1 MKLNK
6 KEIKIL
12 EFLIQ
17 KRAQAGEI
25 AKALKIKESNLSAYL
40 KKLKKYGL
48 INIISEDG
56 KRVVAPNDSVSF
68 GMMEARGKF
77 PSLRLVDILP
87 GKTPFLLSFILQKRQ
102 FRLKDLDLPPMSA
115 KRILK
120 KLRSV
125 GIIYMPTKGNYE
137 LREEARPI
145 AAFCRELLRRM
156 YTAEAIHELKKITY
170 AKFSFDSAKELE
182 AVFETDRKTD
192 SKKYWP
198 TSYSVFHEYGIKLML
213 AGKYYY
219 SNKKPKIE
227 DVIIH
232 TLALGRDAR
241 SIIYVSALMIKNKFE
256 YNNLLKKK
264 QHFEMP
270 EEFIE
275 RLIDFVKS
283 KEGFPSWKEVEEVAH
298 GI

>member
-6 KEIKIL
+6 KEIEIL
-12 EFLIQ
+12 EFLVQ
-17 KRAQAGEI
+17 KKAQPKEI
-25 AKALKIKESNLSAYL
+25 AKAMRIKEPNLSVYL
-40 KKLKKYGL
+40 KKLKEYGL
-48 INIISEDG
+48 INTISEDG
-56 KRVVAPNDSVSF
+56 KKMVAANDSVSF

-77 PSLRLVDILP
+77 PSLKLVDILP
-87 GKTPFLLSFILQKRQ
+87 GKTPFLLSFILGKKQ

-120 KLRSV
+120 KLRGN
-125 GIIYMPTKGNYE
+125 GIVHMPTKGNYE
-137 LREEARPI
+137 LREEAYPV
-145 AAFCRELLRRM
+145 AKFCRELLRRV
-156 YTAEAIHELKKITY
+156 YTAEAMHELGKITY

-182 AVFETDRKTD
+182 AVFETDRKID

-198 TSYSVFHEYGIKLML
+198 TAYSVFHEYGIKLML

-227 DVIIH
+227 DVVMH

-241 SIIYVSALMIKNKFE
+241 SIIYVSALMAKNKFG
-256 YNNLLKKK
+256 YGKLLKKR
-264 QHFEMP
+264 QHFEIP
-270 EEFIE
+270 EKDIE
-275 RLIDFVKS
+275 NLVDFVKS

>member
-1 MKLNK
+1 MKLSK
-6 KEIKIL
+6 KETEVL
-12 EFLIQ
+12 EFLLG
-17 KRAQAGEI
+17 KKAQAVEM
-25 AKALKIKESNLSAYL
+25 AKALKIQKPNLSAYL

-48 INIISEDG
+48 IEISEGG
-56 KRVVAPNDSVSF
+56 KRVIIPNDSVSF

-77 PSLRLVDILP
+77 PSLKLVDILP
-87 GKTPFLLSFILQKRQ
+87 GNTPFLLSFILDKKR
-102 FRLKDLDLPPMSA
+102 FRLRELDLPPMSA

-120 KLRSV
+120 KLRSI
-125 GIIYMPTKGNYE
+125 GIVYMPTKGNYE
-137 LREEARPI
+137 LRGEAHPV

-170 AKFSFDSAKELE
+170 AKFSFNSAKELE
-182 AVFETDRKTD
+182 AIFETDRKTE

-198 TSYSVFHEYGIKLML
+198 TAYSVFHKYGIKLML

-227 DVIIH
+227 GVVIH
-232 TLALGRDAR
+232 TLALGTDAR
-241 SIIYVSALMIKNKFE
+241 TLIYVSAFMVKNKFDHSK
-256 YNNLLKKK
+256 LLKRR
-264 QHFEMP
+264 QHFDVSR
-270 EEFIE
+270 EFIE
-275 RLIDFVKS
+275 KLIGFVES

>member
-6 KEIKIL
+6 KEIEVL
-12 EFLIQ
+12 EFLVRR
-17 KRAQAGEI
+17 KAQAVEI
-25 AKALKIKESNLSAYL
+25 AKVLKIKKPNVTNYL
-40 KKLKKYGL
+40 KKLKEYGL
-48 INIISEDG
+48 INIVSENG
-56 KRVVAPNDSVSF
+56 KRVIVANDSVSF
-68 GMMEARGKF
+68 RMMEAKNKF
-77 PSLRLVDILP
+77 PLLRLVDILP
-87 GKTPFLLSFILQKRQ
+87 GNTPFLLSFILGKKR

-120 KLRSV
+120 NLRSI
-125 GIIYMPTKGNYE
+125 GIVYMPTKGNYE
-137 LREEARPI
+137 LRKEAYPV
-145 AAFCRELLRRM
+145 ATFCRELLRRM
-156 YTAEAIHELKKITY
+156 YTAEAMHELKKITY

-182 AVFETDRKTD
+182 VIFETDRKTD
-192 SKKYWP
+192 SEKYWP
-198 TSYSVFHEYGIKLML
+198 TSYSVFHRYGIKLML

-241 SIIYVSALMIKNKFE
+241 TLIYVSALMVKNKFD
-256 YNNLLKKK
+256 YGKLLKKR
-264 QHFEMP
+264 QHFDIP
-270 EEFIE
+270 EDFIE
-275 RLIDFVKS
+275 KLIGFVES